1 MNTVDI
7 EEAKLRTLKA
17 TMHTVEDTVGNALVS
32 MKYLL
37 LNSNDDQDINH
48 EAQSRLLDIIDD
60 TMGQLRVMSNLNVVN
75 EKPFTKDTYY
85 LEIN

>member
-37 LNSNDDQDINH
+37 LNSKESQDINH
-48 EAQSRLLDIIDD
+48 EAQSRLLGIIDE
-60 TMGQLRVMSNLNVVN
+60 TMDQLREMSNLTAVN
-75 EKPFTKDTYY
+75 EKPFSKDTYY
-85 LEIN
+85 LDIN